1 MYGGGTCVAPLGATA
16 GEIFLVVFLPE
27 GFAGFDI
34 EAEEVAL
41 VADGVESL
49 AIDRGG
55 GGGAAFKHAFI
66 EIEGVLVFP
75 DDRAGL
81 GIEAPDGVEVVDISH
96 GEEEITGD
104 GDGGGADPD
113 GGFPD
118 FFGGSGGELFGGDA
132 LGGGAAVVS
141 PVGGSCGEEMGEGK
155 EGEGEE
161 GSLQGW
167 LIHGCLW
174 GLRVQ

>member
-1 MYGGGTCVAPLGATA
+1 MGASA

-49 AIDRGG
+49 AIDCGG
-55 GGGAAFKHAFI
+55 GGGAPFKHAFI

-81 GIEAPDGVEVVDISH
+81 GIETPDGIEVVDISH
-96 GEEEITGD
+96 GEEEIADD
-104 GDGGGADPD
+104 GDGGGADTD
-113 GGFPD
+113 G
-118 FFGGSGGELFGGDA
+118 
-132 LGGGAAVVS
+132 
-141 PVGGSCGEEMGEGK
+141 
-155 EGEGEE
+155 
-161 GSLQGW
+161 
-167 LIHGCLW
+167 
-174 GLRVQ
+174 